1 MKICRVA
8 TVPFFVLHHLGSQ
21 IAATVAAGHEVHV
34 VTSPGPGA
42 EQVAAQPGVTFHP
55 IRISRPIAPLRDWI
69 ALVRLYRYFAGQR
82 FAIVHS
88 TTPKAGLLCAVAAW
102 LAQVPVR
109 LHTFTGQ
116 AWAERR
122 GLVRWISIA
131 ADRLIV
137 RLNTC
142 CYADSFSQRD
152 FLLGMGIGSRQ
163 KLKVLGHG
171 SLAGVELHR
180 FRREVLAV
188 AAADLRKRLGMP
200 AGVQVIAFVGRV
212 HRDKGI
218 AELVT
223 AFRGLA
229 ERFPKVWLVLV
240 GPFETEGV
248 PLPAMVEHD
257 LQHHPRIRA
266 VGYDVAPEAY
276 LALAELLCLPSYR
289 EGFAN
294 VVVEAG
300 AMGVPTVGTR
310 IVGLVDSVADGE
322 TGILVPAKDPIALQA
337 ALTRLLEDGALRR
350 RMGQAARARAEAL
363 FDSRAVNRALLEE
376 YRALLEDQS

>member
-34 VTSPGPGA
+34 VTSQGQGA
-42 EQVAAQPGVTFHP
+42 EQVAALPRVTFHP
-55 IRISRPIAPLRDWI
+55 IRISRPIAPLQDGI
-69 ALVRLYRYFAGQR
+69 ALVRLYRYFTRER
-82 FAIVHS
+82 FTIMHS

-116 AWAERR
+116 AWVERR

-142 CYADSFSQRD
+142 CYADSPSQRD
-152 FLLGMGIGSRQ
+152 FLLGRGIGSRQ

-180 FRREVLAV
+180 FRRETLAA
-188 AAADLRKRLGMP
+188 AAADLRERLGMP
-200 AGVQVIAFVGRV
+200 ASAQVIAFIGRV

-240 GPFETEGV
+240 GPFETEGA
-248 PLPAMVEHD
+248 PLPAAVEHD

-266 VGYDVAPEAY
+266 VGYDPAPEAY

-322 TGILVPAKDPIALQA
+322 TGILVPTKDPIALQA
-337 ALTRLLEDGALRR
+337 ALTRLLADDALRR
-350 RMGQAARARAEAL
+350 RMGQAAQARAEAL
-363 FDSRAVNRALLEE
+363 FDSHAVNRALLEE
-376 YRALLEDQS
+376 YQALLEDQS